1 VVSICTPP
9 QGHASL
15 ARAAMKTGK
24 HVLVEKPMTMTPEE
38 GQLLEEISH
47 DSGRILCPA
56 HNFRF
61 SRTAQKADKILS
73 SGEAGQVQWA
83 MGIQLSSWQ
92 RRLPDW
98 FSDLPGG
105 LFFDEAPH
113 LLYLMK
119 HFLGDI
125 AIEQSWQTGEAGD
138 LQHRMETRL
147 RGQHGTSYLTMWFGA
162 PFSEWLLILFC
173 SRAVLVL
180 DLFRDI
186 LINLPPEEGHNAS
199 DVLKTSLQGT
209 LRFWNGVGAS
219 GIRAARNQFLF
230 GHDLLIKQFLD
241 SVIEGKRPP
250 VSPREGWEVI
260 SLIEEI
266 LNQNSPVPCLV

>member
-1 VVSICTPP
+1 
-9 QGHASL
+9 
-15 ARAAMKTGK
+15 
-24 HVLVEKPMTMTPEE
+24 MTPEE